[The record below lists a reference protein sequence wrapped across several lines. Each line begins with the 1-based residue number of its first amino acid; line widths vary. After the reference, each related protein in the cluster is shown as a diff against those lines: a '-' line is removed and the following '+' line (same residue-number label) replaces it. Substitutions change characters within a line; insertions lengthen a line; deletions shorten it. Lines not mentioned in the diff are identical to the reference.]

1 MAMRAVAMVLR
12 ARLRQYWKSWLALS
26 VLVAVVGGFALAAA
40 VTARRTAAAFPGF
53 VARHGYDV
61 VVYAGHPLPQ
71 VARLPQVTHVT
82 TALLPFTGPPRC
94 ASCRKQIV
102 YSDFGIFEVAPRAW
116 PGW

>member
-1 MAMRAVAMVLR
+1 VRAVVMVLR

-26 VLVAVVGGFALAAA
+26 VLVAVVGGFVLAAA
-40 VTARRTAAAFPGF
+40 VTGRRTAAAFPRF

-71 VARLPQVTHVT
+71 LARLPQVARVT
-82 TALLPFTGPPRC
+82 TAVLPSSARPDVHPAASRSPTATSRSSRWRGP
-94 ASCRKQIV
+94 
-102 YSDFGIFEVAPRAW
+102 AW